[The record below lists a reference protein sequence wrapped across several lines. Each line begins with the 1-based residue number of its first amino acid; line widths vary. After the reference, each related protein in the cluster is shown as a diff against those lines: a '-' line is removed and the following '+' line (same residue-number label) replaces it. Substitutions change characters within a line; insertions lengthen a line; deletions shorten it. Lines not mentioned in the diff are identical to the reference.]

1 MAQIGLQYLICAPIT
16 ETPTKVSHSDGIVMS
31 YAIKADISI
40 ELNEAKL
47 SADNRIVENIKEFK
61 AGKLALNGDHLSY
74 QTLEL
79 ILGHKVEQ
87 LPDGGET
94 LIAKGDDDGKYVGV
108 GFYAT
113 SIKDGVKK
121 YRAIWLQ
128 KIKFGVPNESLET
141 KGDGGIKFQ
150 TPNIEGTVLTDIF
163 GVWKQEGVFETE
175 GAAIAWLNSKA
186 GIKKVELPPAPPKDE
201 TDPPET
207 EPEIDTDEDD
217 MEDDV

>member
-16 ETPTKVSHSDGIVMS
+16 ESPAKVSHADGIVMS

-61 AGKLALNGDHLSY
+61 AGKLSLNGDHLSY

-79 ILGHKVEQ
+79 ILGHKIEKLESGDEV
-87 LPDGGET
+87 

-128 KIKFGVPNESLET
+128 KIKFGVPNENLET
-141 KGDGGIKFQ
+141 KGDDGIKFQ
-150 TPNIEGTVLTDIF
+150 TPTIEGTVLTDVF
-163 GVWKQEGVFETE
+163 GVWKQEGYFETE
-175 GAAIAWLNSKA
+175 ARAVMWLNSKA
-186 GIKKVELPPAPPKDE
+186 GIKNPEPAPE
-201 TDPPET
+201 PPEPP
-207 EPEIDTDEDD
+207 EPGDGGDTGDD
-217 MEDDV
+217 D